1 MRSGCEHKRKS
12 TEMSLT
18 LSAQVNEYGIDAK
31 VDSSKK
37 SLIQTNEVCRPLYER
52 IPSRALLLVRRMHT
66 RHADTMQVGVQ

>member
-1 MRSGCEHKRKS
+1 MRLFIKSGRVEIMRSGCEHKRKS

-37 SLIQTNEVCRPLYER
+37 ISDSDE
-52 IPSRALLLVRRMHT
+52 
-66 RHADTMQVGVQ
+66 